1 MNIKIICDIG
11 DTIYI
16 YDPEDKS
23 EYEKIIDNIVITRNG
38 DNPISDKDIL
48 LKADEYDNCICTYDR
63 LVNTLP
69 DEGGLYY
76 FRCKKSRTLFKES
89 IMKEMCKC
97 LNKFYLEKK
106 QEKH

>member
-1 MNIKIICDIG
+1 MIIKTICTIG

-16 YDPEDKS
+16 YDPEDNR
-23 EYEKIIDNIVITRNG
+23 EYEKIIDNIIITRNG
-38 DNPISDKDIL
+38 DNPISDSDIIL
-48 LKADEYDNCICTYDR
+48 RADHYDDVICAYDR

-76 FRCKKSRTLFKES
+76 FRCKKSRKLFKEA
-89 IMKEMCKC
+89 IKKEMFKC
-97 LNKFYLEKK
+97 LNKFYTEKK